1 VPTPIDTTR
10 TRELINAG
18 AQLVEV
24 LPAEAY
30 AKEHIAGAVNIPL
43 ASIDSAVD
51 ELDTARPVIAYCYD
65 YQ

>member
-1 VPTPIDTTR
+1 MPEPVDTAR
-10 TRELINAG
+10 TRELVAAG

-24 LPAEAY
+24 LPAETY
-30 AKEHIAGAVNIPL
+30 AREHIAGAVNIPL